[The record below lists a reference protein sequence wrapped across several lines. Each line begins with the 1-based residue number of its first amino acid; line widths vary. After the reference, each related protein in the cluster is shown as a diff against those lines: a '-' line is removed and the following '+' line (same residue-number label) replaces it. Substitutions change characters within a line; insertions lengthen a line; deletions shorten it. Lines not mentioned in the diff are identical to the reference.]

1 MDCDLGPSQDIAEV
15 RFIPKHIS
23 LDLHRRQLHVAC
35 CIKTRII
42 SWIEITSARMAP
54 AIASLMEREEEEK
67 EEATKVSQTAAVMIL
82 AL

>member
-1 MDCDLGPSQDIAEV
+1 
-15 RFIPKHIS
+15 
-23 LDLHRRQLHVAC
+23 
-35 CIKTRII
+35 
-42 SWIEITSARMAP
+42 MAP